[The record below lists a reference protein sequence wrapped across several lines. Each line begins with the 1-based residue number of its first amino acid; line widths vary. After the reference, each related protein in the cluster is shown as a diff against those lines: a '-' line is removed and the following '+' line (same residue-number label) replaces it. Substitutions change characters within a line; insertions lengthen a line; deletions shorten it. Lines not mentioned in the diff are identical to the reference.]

1 MGAETTNGDRFG
13 LRWCGARNGAGV
25 LGSVAPASDDATLRR
40 IPLALPGAARRP
52 GRRVIRGADFT
63 LLQDPVGGRGTCGPT
78 APALR
83 CRFLPALRRGRGRS
97 VEAYIA

>member
-13 LRWCGARNGAGV
+13 LRWYGARNGAGV
-25 LGSVAPASDDATLRR
+25 LRSVAPASDDATLRR
-40 IPLALPGAARRP
+40 IPLDLPGAARRP
-52 GRRVIRGADFT
+52 GRPVPRGADFM
-63 LLQDPVGGRGTCGPT
+63 LEQDPVGGRDTCGPT

-83 CRFLPALRRGRGRS
+83 CPVLPTLRRGRGRS